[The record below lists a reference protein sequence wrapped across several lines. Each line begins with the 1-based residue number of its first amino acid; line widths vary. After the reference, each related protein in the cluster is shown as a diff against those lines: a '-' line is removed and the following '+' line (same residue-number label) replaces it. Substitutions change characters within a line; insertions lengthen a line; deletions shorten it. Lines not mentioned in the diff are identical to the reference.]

1 MLLHVAELH
10 ECGGLSEQPEAMWG
24 MKGKP
29 QEWGSLGFTG
39 VLGRG
44 RVRSPKLG
52 GREREGAS
60 EAEDLGT
67 ARKRLGSVRVIL
79 TFVSS
84 RVWHI
89 VGVQ

>member
-1 MLLHVAELH
+1 MGNE
-10 ECGGLSEQPEAMWG
+10 GEA
-24 MKGKP
+24 
-29 QEWGSLGFTG
+29 TG
-39 VLGRG
+39 VGFPG
-44 RVRSPKLG
+44 VYGCAGEGQSPEPQRVG